1 MFSIDVM
8 FNVKQRYLRRM
19 NTHAT
24 APDQWGSVFLIHA
37 VGFKSKTEYWVTLI
51 LEFVS
56 LAG

>member
-1 MFSIDVM
+1 
-8 FNVKQRYLRRM
+8 M

-24 APDQWGSVFLIHA
+24 APNQWGSVFLIHA